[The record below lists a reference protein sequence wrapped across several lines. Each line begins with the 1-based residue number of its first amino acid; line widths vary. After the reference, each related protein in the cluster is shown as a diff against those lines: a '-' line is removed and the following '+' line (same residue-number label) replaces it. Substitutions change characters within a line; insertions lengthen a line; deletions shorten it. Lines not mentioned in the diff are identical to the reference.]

1 MTAYFNIKKQYQ
13 QALYSIADKLYK
25 CNVKIAP
32 LVCNYTKSPAESS
45 TNSTLNN

>member
-45 TNSTLNN
+45 RNRTLNN